1 MPTVYS
7 PPVSTS
13 CYAPNKPSSD
23 GYVRKNVWNKELK
36 KYQTFKMHRWVYAQ
50 AFGEIPEGYQIDHMC
65 HNEAVARGECEGGQK
80 CPHRACVNPA
90 HLRAVTRSENQ
101 RAGLAGLDNRTH
113 CRARGH
119 ELTEQTIKVT
129 IRDGKEQKVCLECQ
143 RINNKMGMRRL
154 RERKQAEIANSL

>member
-1 MPTVYS
+1 MPTVYT

-13 CYAPNKPSSD
+13 CYTPNKPSAD

-50 AFGEIPEGYQIDHMC
+50 AFGEIPDGYQIDHIC
-65 HNEAVARGECEGGQK
+65 HNEAVARGECDGGQK

-101 RAGLAGLDNRTH
+101 RAGLAGFGNRTH
-113 CRARGH
+113 CIARGH
-119 ELTEQTIKVT
+119 ELTPDNINTYIK
-129 IRDGKEQKVCLECQ
+129 DGFVRNECITCRRENVKLNQ
-143 RINNKMGMRRL
+143 RKYRA
-154 RERKQAEIANSL
+154 RKKAEIANSL